1 MQLFTKL
8 QSHLAEIQDKLLE
21 GPIKQELHHM
31 FSQLSSVLKTHL
43 DSSLLG
49 GSKGGVS
56 AGGTEG
62 VGADGG
68 STDIQ
73 SFMTLQI
80 GFETMRLWRQLC
92 PPHAIT
98 KGIHLRT
105 THKSLMNMF
114 TNTIMLFMCMLYIDL
129 AHMVDE
135 FALLLQVAIEKVCHT
150 SPPMYILLL

>member
-62 VGADGG
+62 

-73 SFMTLQI
+73 SFMSLQI

-98 KGIHLRT
+98 KG
-105 THKSLMNMF
+105 
-114 TNTIMLFMCMLYIDL
+114 TIML
-129 AHMVDE
+129 
-135 FALLLQVAIEKVCHT
+135 
-150 SPPMYILLL
+150 